1 MDLLSYVRSAVS
13 KDKIRFR
20 DGQYDLVSLGH
31 LQGFYAFNFNLII

>member
-20 DGQYDLVSLGH
+20 DGQYDLVRGACL
-31 LQGFYAFNFNLII
+31 LRERRKVIIVC